1 MKLQAVPPSAN
12 TSAKQDGLLHLARNL
27 NIHPDILIGK
37 GIGIFGAGM
46 IGAGKTTVMARLF
59 EQFGICGLPFVC
71 FDLEGDLTSIVDLLP
86 RGVLA
91 TASNCPTVKEIYQDG
106 LQVVFSLESW
116 ASQDDA
122 SRMMINMVDGLMSYT
137 SSLPPHLRVP
147 FLIGIDEIAHWVP
160 QRRAGHEH
168 LTMESFQALYA
179 SLSSLV
185 ARGRKRGLVPC
196 FFTQRFS
203 HVHKDVLAP
212 GTFILMRNTVDTDL
226 ARYMEYVDA
235 SAFGEDCEDLTI
247 RQIKARIARFKEG
260 QAIIKLPTGK
270 QGVIQFHN
278 RESEHISHAPKT
290 QAALNAYRDVVIDKS
305 KRYGSFLPEDEMV
318 SQEPTTEEDQ
328 PKPVELK
335 QPAKKRLK
343 ESTMKRK
350 KAQLRKMLAEDSTLT
365 GPKIAETLHISV
377 QTARNWKK
385 EVMTDAQ

>member
-1 MKLQAVPPSAN
+1 MPRLQTVEPQLEEK
-12 TSAKQDGLLHLARNL
+12 THDGLLHLARNL

-37 GIGIFGAGM
+37 GTGIFCAGM

-59 EQFGICGLPFVC
+59 EQFGMAGLPFVI
-71 FDLEGDLTSIVDLLP
+71 FDLEGDLASLVDLLP

-91 TASNCPTVKEIYQDG
+91 TAANCPTVKEIYRDG
-106 LQVVFSLESW
+106 LQVVFALDTWED
-116 ASQDDA
+116 QDSA
-122 SRMMINMVDGLMSYT
+122 AIMMMAMVDGLMKHT
-137 SSLPPHLRVP
+137 SALPEHLRVP
-147 FLIGIDEIAHWVP
+147 FLIGVDEIAHWVP

-168 LTMESFQALYA
+168 IDPENLKAVYTCFA
-179 SLSSLV
+179 SLV

-226 ARYMEYVDA
+226 ARYMEYVDV
-235 SAFGEDCEDLTI
+235 SAFGEDSNDLTA
-247 RQIKARIARFKEG
+247 RQVKGRISRFKEG
-260 QAIIKLPTGK
+260 QAIVKFPSGK
-270 QGVIQFHN
+270 QAVIQFYN
-278 RESEHISHAPKT
+278 RESEHCSHAPKT
-290 QAALNAYRDVVIDKS
+290 QAALNAYRDVRIDKG
-305 KRYGSFLPEDEMV
+305 KRYGSYLPEDEVV
-318 SQEPTTEEDQ
+318 SEQITETAPLQ
-328 PKPVELK
+328 PVALK

-350 KAQLRKMLAEDSTLT
+350 KTQLRKMLAEDPTLT

-385 EVMTDAQ
+385 EVMG